1 MIEIVT
7 HIAAFGSGIILTI
20 LAIPIRQIFET
31 RSIKSA
37 VRLALIDFTT
47 SWDAFLETQPP
58 KVASFSS
65 RSSVMDVLK
74 KTTNVKAII
83 NRMPETLSNPH
94 LKEAKEIADTI
105 DSMINQR
112 VNPAYASELYF
123 SRDKIDALAK
133 RAKQCASKLDGLL
146 SKK

>member
-7 HIAAFGSGIILTI
+7 PIVAFGSGILLTI
-20 LAIPIRQIFET
+20 LSIQIRQIFKT

-37 VRLALIDFTT
+37 VRRALIDFANA
-47 SWDAFLETQPP
+47 WDAFLETQPP

-74 KTTNVKAII
+74 KTTNVEAII
-83 NRMPETLSNPH
+83 NRMPVTLSNPH
-94 LKEAKEIADTI
+94 LIEAKEIADTI
-105 DSMINQR
+105 DSMINRR
-112 VNPAYASELYF
+112 VNPAYASELDF
-123 SRDKIDALAK
+123 SRDEIDALAK